1 VNDVLTK
8 ELHDLALSAAREA
21 SVLVRDRRSRP
32 VEVADTKSSP
42 TDVVTE
48 ADRASEELLRSLI
61 TRARPEDAVLGEE
74 GGSEA
79 GTSGVRWIVDPIDGT
94 VNFLYGL
101 PQYAVSV
108 AAEVDGQ
115 VVAGVVRNAA
125 TGVEDAATLGGG
137 ATRDGTR
144 IAVRP
149 VPPLAEALVITGF
162 NYDARLRGLQAA
174 AAARLLPRVRD
185 IRRLGS
191 SALDICFV
199 ADGCADAYVEE
210 GLHLWDHAAAGL
222 IAREAGATTR
232 LVAGVG
238 GMEAMVVAPA
248 AGFDEFLAAVTEAGF
263 LA

>member
-1 VNDVLTK
+1 VVL
-8 ELHDLALSAAREA
+8 
-21 SVLVRDRRSRP
+21 
-32 VEVADTKSSP
+32 
-42 TDVVTE
+42 
-48 ADRASEELLRSLI
+48 
-61 TRARPEDAVLGEE
+61 
-74 GGSEA
+74 
-79 GTSGVRWIVDPIDGT
+79 
-94 VNFLYGL
+94 
-101 PQYAVSV
+101 
-108 AAEVDGQ
+108 
-115 VVAGVVRNAA
+115 NAA
-125 TGVEDAATLGGG
+125 TGVEYAATLGGG

-149 VPPLAEALVITGF
+149 VPPLAEALVVTGF

-248 AGFDEFLAAVTEAGF
+248 DGFDDFLAAVTEAGF